1 MFFPTHLIWLENNRK
16 SQKYIFIYMK
26 QKKNYYIK
34 KEKKTP
40 SKWKQSGGT
49 SCDDITF
56 TNGEIEIDFDTW
68 INKEYK

>member
-40 SKWKQSGGT
+40 SKWKQRGGT

>member
-1 MFFPTHLIWLENNRK
+1 MK
-16 SQKYIFIYMK
+16 SLRILRIPKKYIFIYMRK
-26 QKKNYYIK
+26 QKKDYYIK

-68 INKEYK
+68 INLEYK

>member
-1 MFFPTHLIWLENNRK
+1 MRNN
-16 SQKYIFIYMK
+16 S
-26 QKKNYYIK
+26 KNYYIK

>member
-1 MFFPTHLIWLENNRK
+1 MTSTKSLRILRK
-16 SQKYIFIYMK
+16 PKKYIFIYVGK
-26 QKKNYYIK
+26 LKKDYYIK

-68 INKEYK
+68 INLEYK

>member
-1 MFFPTHLIWLENNRK
+1 MK
-16 SQKYIFIYMK
+16 SLRILRIPEKYIFIYVGK
-26 QKKNYYIK
+26 LKKDYYIK

>member
-1 MFFPTHLIWLENNRK
+1 MR
-16 SQKYIFIYMK
+16 K
-26 QKKNYYIK
+26 QKKDYYIK

-68 INKEYK
+68 INLEYK

>member
-1 MFFPTHLIWLENNRK
+1 MK
-16 SQKYIFIYMK
+16 SLRILRIFKKYIFIYVGK
-26 QKKNYYIK
+26 LKKDYYIK

>member
-1 MFFPTHLIWLENNRK
+1 MK
-16 SQKYIFIYMK
+16 SLRILRIPKKYIFIYMRK
-26 QKKNYYIK
+26 QKKDYYIK

-49 SCDDITF
+49 NCDDITF

>member
-1 MFFPTHLIWLENNRK
+1 MG
-16 SQKYIFIYMK
+16 K

-40 SKWKQSGGT
+40 SNYWIQKEGT
-49 SCDDITF
+49 NCDDITF

-68 INKEYK
+68 INLEYK

>member
-1 MFFPTHLIWLENNRK
+1 MKSLRILRIRK
-16 SQKYIFIYMK
+16 KYIFIYVGK
-26 QKKNYYIK
+26 LKKDYYIK

>member
-1 MFFPTHLIWLENNRK
+1 MGN
-16 SQKYIFIYMK
+16 

-40 SKWKQSGGT
+40 SKLKQSRGT

-68 INKEYK
+68 INLEYK